1 MAIDFEIP
9 PEAKALR
16 ERVRHWVQS
25 ECKPAEERLLAGED
39 YKTVL
44 GELRKKARAQGFWC
58 PFIPKEYG
66 GMGLGPLAN
75 ALVQMELGESYVGA
89 LSMNTQGPDDA
100 TMMTLLHHG
109 TEYQKEKFLKPLL
122 NGEKRICY
130 SMTEKAA
137 GADATGMQTRAEKKG
152 NSAYVLNGE
161 KWFSSAAS
169 VADVALVMAKTNPDA
184 PRHQQFSTFLVE
196 LPNPGYRILRDIKT
210 MAVEGPLSHILGG
223 GHSEIEIKDLEVPA
237 ENLLG
242 GEGNG
247 FNMGQH
253 RLAYGRLRHGMHN
266 VAMAQRALDMAAEH
280 VTKRTTFGR
289 KLDERQAVQ
298 FMLAECAT
306 ELYIAR
312 LMLLHIAYKAEKGL
326 DLRQENGIA
335 KVYLA
340 NMVHKVVD
348 TAIQLH
354 GALGYSQDTPLA
366 RWYTHIRSQRLV
378 DGPDE
383 VHKWTTGRNVIKAF
397 KAHGTTALAAGGD
410 LL

>member
-9 PEAKALR
+9 AEAKEVR
-16 ERVRHWVQS
+16 ERVRKWVHD
-25 ECKPAEERLLAGED
+25 ECIPAEKRITDKAS
-39 YKTVL
+39 YKKVL
-44 GELRKKARAQGFWC
+44 DELRTKARAQGLWC
-58 PFIPKEYG
+58 PFIPPEYG

-75 ALVQMELGESYVGA
+75 ALVQMELGESYLGA

-100 TMMTLLHHG
+100 TMLTILQNG

-122 NGEKRICY
+122 NGEKRVCY

-137 GADATGMQTRAEKKG
+137 GADATGMQTRAVKDG
-152 NSAYVLNGE
+152 NENYILNGE
-161 KWFSSAAS
+161 KWFSSAATS
-169 VADVALVMAKTNPDA
+169 ADMALVMAMTDPDA
-184 PRHQQFSTFLVE
+184 PRHQRYSTFIVE
-196 LPNPGYRILRDIKT
+196 LPNPGYNIKRNIST
-210 MAVEGPLSHILGG
+210 MAGEGPLSHIMGG
-223 GHSEIEIKDLEVPA
+223 GHAEIEIKDLKVPA

-266 VAMAQRALDMAAEH
+266 VAMAQRALDMATER
-280 VTKRTTFGR
+280 VTNRETFGK
-289 KLDERQAVQ
+289 KLSERQAVQ

-306 ELYIAR
+306 QLYIGR
-312 LMLLHIAYKAEKGL
+312 LMLMHIAYKAEKGL
-326 DLRQENGIA
+326 DLRQENSMA

-340 NMVHKVVD
+340 HMVHHVVD

-354 GALGYSQDTPLA
+354 GALGYSNDTPLA
-366 RWYTHIRSQRLV
+366 RWYTQIRSQRLV

-383 VHKWTTGRNVIKAF
+383 VHRWTVGRNVIKAF
-397 KAHGTTALAAGGD
+397 QKDGTTAAAAGGD
-410 LL
+410 LV

>member
-9 PEAKALR
+9 AEAQAVR
-16 ERVRHWVQS
+16 ERVRQWVHD
-25 ECKPAEERLLAGED
+25 ECIPAEKRLIDGED
-39 YKTVL
+39 YKTIL
-44 GELRKKARAQGFWC
+44 NELRQKARAQGLWC

-75 ALVQMELGESYVGA
+75 ALVQMELGESYLGA

-100 TMMTLLHHG
+100 TMLTLLEHG
-109 TEYQKEKFLKPLL
+109 TDFQKEKFLKPLL

-152 NSAYVLNGE
+152 NESYVLNGE

-169 VADVALVMAKTNPDA
+169 SADIALVMAKTDPDA
-184 PRHQQFSTFLVE
+184 PRHRQFSTFLVE
-196 LPNPGYRILRDIKT
+196 LPNPGYRIKRDIPT
-210 MAVEGPLSHILGG
+210 MAAEGPLSHIMGG

-266 VAMAQRALDMAAEH
+266 VAMAQRALDMA
-280 VTKRTTFGR
+280 VGRITSRNTFGSP
-289 KLDERQAVQ
+289 LHQRQAVQ
-298 FMLAECAT
+298 FMVAECAS

-312 LMLLHIAYKAEKGL
+312 LMLMHIAYKAENKM
-326 DLRQENGIA
+326 DLRQENSIA

-354 GALGYSQDTPLA
+354 GALGYSMDTPLA
-366 RWYTHIRSQRLV
+366 RWYTQIRSQRLV

-383 VHKWTTGRNVIKAF
+383 VHKWTVGRNAIKAYQ
-397 KAHGTTALAAGGD
+397 ATGTTASMTGGD

>member
-1 MAIDFEIP
+1 MSIDFEIP
-9 PEAKALR
+9 AEAKAMR
-16 ERVRHWVQS
+16 ERVRQWVHD
-25 ECKPAEERLLAGED
+25 ECIPAEKELLAGRD

-44 GELRKKARAQGFWC
+44 GELRTKARAQGLWC

-75 ALVQMELGESYVGA
+75 ALVQMELGESYLGA

-100 TMMTLLHHG
+100 TMLTLLENG
-109 TEYQKEKFLKPLL
+109 TDFQKEKFLKPLL

-137 GADATGMQTRAEKKG
+137 GADATGMRTRAEKDG
-152 NSAYVLNGE
+152 NENYVINGE

-169 VADVALVMAKTNPDA
+169 VADIALVMARTDPDA

-196 LPNPGYRILRDIKT
+196 LPNPGYRIVRDIQT
-210 MAVEGPLSHILGG
+210 MAAEGPLSHILGG
-223 GHSEIEIKDLEVPA
+223 GHSEVEIKDLVVPA

-266 VAMAQRALDMAAEH
+266 VAMAQRALDLAAAH
-280 VTKRTTFGR
+280 ITQRSTFGE
-289 KLDERQAVQ
+289 KLSKRQGVQ
-298 FMLAECAT
+298 WMLADCASQ
-306 ELYIAR
+306 LYIAR
-312 LMLLHIAYKAEKGL
+312 LMLLHIAYKAEHKM
-326 DLRQENGIA
+326 DIRQENGIA
-335 KVYLA
+335 KVFLA

-354 GALGYSQDTPLA
+354 GALGYSRDTPLA
-366 RWYTHIRSQRLV
+366 AWYTHIRSQRLV

-383 VHKWTTGRNVIKAF
+383 VHRWTTGRNVIKAF
-397 KAHGTTALAAGGD
+397 EATGTTASACGGD